1 MNGTTLP
8 RFRPWGGP
16 ERRDNTV
23 HQRWRRERRDD
34 QRPEI
39 NSQQVVGVIS
49 HSELCL
55 SLMETYEEAELCFPK
70 LLNASCQKPVNSQV
84 KNLILHI
91 LLFIFSPMTVALNLL
106 VIITVSHFRQ
116 LHTPTNLI
124 LLSLAVSDLLV
135 GLVPMPGEV
144 YLHFNCWFLGD
155 LMCSSYNLIT
165 YVSVSASVG
174 NMVLISIDRFIAIC
188 DPLHYTHKV
197 TITRVKVHVCLC
209 WFGSVGFSILI
220 LNDNLTHPGKYHIC
234 YGQCFVI
241 IGLIARII
249 DLVFSF
255 FLPIVVIVVL
265 YMSVFVV
272 AVSQARAMR
281 SHITAITAQQSVKG
295 VANKSE
301 LKAART
307 LGVLVLVFLNC
318 YCPYF
323 GMLFT
328 EDVALHNASFSYVTF
343 LLHLNSCLNPLIY
356 ALLYPWFRKAIKLIF
371 TLQILQPGS
380 SETNIL

>member
-197 TITRVKVHVCLC
+197 TITRVKVH
-209 WFGSVGFSILI
+209 
-220 LNDNLTHPGKYHIC
+220 
-234 YGQCFVI
+234 
-241 IGLIARII
+241 
-249 DLVFSF
+249 
-255 FLPIVVIVVL
+255 
-265 YMSVFVV
+265 
-272 AVSQARAMR
+272 ARAMR